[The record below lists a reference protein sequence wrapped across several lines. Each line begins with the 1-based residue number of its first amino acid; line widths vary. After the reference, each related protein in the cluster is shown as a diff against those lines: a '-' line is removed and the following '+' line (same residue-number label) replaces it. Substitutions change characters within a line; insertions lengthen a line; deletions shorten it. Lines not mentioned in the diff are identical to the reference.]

1 MTFNYTCRVCI
12 SWLVDLVGVLDDA
25 DFAWGLDT
33 MEGLLGWEDAEHVP
47 FQVRVQD
54 VTAEA
59 D

>member
-1 MTFNYTCRVCI
+1 VA
-12 SWLVDLVGVLDDA
+12 LVEVMDDA

-47 FQVRVQD
+47 PQVRVQD